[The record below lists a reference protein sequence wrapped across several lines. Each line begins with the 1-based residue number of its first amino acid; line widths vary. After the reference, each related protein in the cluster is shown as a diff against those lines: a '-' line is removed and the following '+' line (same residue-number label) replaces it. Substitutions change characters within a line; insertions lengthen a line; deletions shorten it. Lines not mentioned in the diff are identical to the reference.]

1 MKKVVWLMNEKNP
14 TKTDYSIAINFW
26 YGVLENL
33 GYEVAYSMY
42 EEYNVDNFYNQI
54 KNFKPN
60 FVIVPGYNLIHT
72 EFIRLKEFTKVYV
85 LQSDD
90 SWRFDNFCKY
100 WIPFVDGVISF
111 DGNAEEKY
119 KEFGLEPENYCK
131 MRWAFNP
138 NMMVNPPVEKELYI
152 SHTGGLHGNREQKI
166 LEFMSKGE
174 KVDVFHPNTYAET
187 KYIWAASKYSLG
199 FTMNSVMTARHAK
212 GRVAEIPNHTV
223 LVTEPFP
230 EIEEYYDIK
239 KEIILFDTVDEA
251 IEKIKYYNDNESEY
265 NKLFEAGKRAIW
277 SRNTAYHEWNK
288 ILHKIDPDYKSIDV
302 INLLKEKHKDFYY
315 E

>member
-1 MKKVVWLMNEKNP
+1 MVWLLNEKNP

-33 GYEVAYSMY
+33 GYEVAYSPY
-42 EEYNVDNFYNQI
+42 EEYSIDGFYEQI
-54 KNFKPN
+54 KNFRPY
-60 FVIVPGYNLIHT
+60 FVIVPGYNIIHT
-72 EFIRLKEFTKVYV
+72 ELIRLKEFTKIYV

-90 SWRFDNFCKY
+90 SWRFENFCKF

-111 DGNAEEKY
+111 DGNFENKY
-119 KEFGLEPENYCK
+119 LEYGLEPNDYCK

-138 NMMVNPPVEKELYI
+138 NIMVQPAVSKEIHI
-152 SHTGGLHGNREQKI
+152 SHTGGLHGNREQK
-166 LEFMSKGE
+166 LVEFMTKGM
-174 KVDVFHPNTYAET
+174 KVDAFHPNTYAEA
-187 KYIWAASKYSLG
+187 KYIWSASKYSLG

-212 GRVAEIPNHTV
+212 GRVAEIPAHTV
-223 LVTEPFP
+223 LATEPFP
-230 EIEEYYDIK
+230 EIEDYYDTK

-251 IEKIKYYNDNESEY
+251 LDKIKYYDDRPTEY
-265 NKLFEAGKRAIW
+265 EKLFIDGKKAVW

-288 ILHKIDPDYKSIDV
+288 ILHKIDPDYQPIDV
-302 INLLKEKHKDFYY
+302 TKLLKEKHKEYYY